1 MGSRAMRAAASLSQA
16 LVLALLV
23 GAVRAIP
30 SALDIAPEFEGS
42 DYGRTIELIDEAVRE
57 YDEQSPDVEELSK
70 ELQPSKTSTKPTKAE
85 ESELKKMSK
94 RDGIPKKK
102 LEADLANA
110 KEATKQKYTYADTLQ
125 HVANRFCTERR
136 KRRGKGA
143 VFCREIIGMQSTW
156 IQAEKTGDIERYSGL
171 LGMMRG
177 HYCPTEKHINEA
189 RCLIMTLL
197 GKGIPTNL
205 RWNPERKRY
214 LQLTSDVADHYCT
227 IHGEGDMFC
236 PLMKGL
242 KKHFYEA
249 VLYREAKGYVKYI
262 KNLQNHYC
270 SPRNEVEHPADER
283 CNILPLLLKG
293 LPELKGTPEDSVQ
306 GQVLANGGVGMHAM
320 PGIPEGNVPAID
332 DKFKY
337 RIDLK
342 KEGAGKQL

>member
-110 KEATKQKYTYADTLQ
+110 KEAT
-125 HVANRFCTERR
+125 
-136 KRRGKGA
+136 
-143 VFCREIIGMQSTW
+143 
-156 IQAEKTGDIERYSGL
+156 
-171 LGMMRG
+171 
-177 HYCPTEKHINEA
+177 TEKHINEA

-342 KEGAGKQL
+342 KEGAGKRL